1 MPLTTGTTQ
10 HAAIADTWVRVI
22 LVFAMTLPMLVL
34 YAMSTL
40 GPLLGRDLHFE
51 PALLGYLVMS
61 SFGVASVLSLWAGAF
76 VDRVGSRY
84 ALIALFSSIATAF
97 TLIAAVENYYGL
109 VAATALCGVAQAL
122 ANPVTNLLIAQQV
135 PPAEKA
141 KVVGLKQS
149 GVQLAALF
157 AGLVLP
163 GVAFEYGWRTAF
175 ALVVPVAILFALTTP
190 LVTSKIH
197 RGTEKGIG
205 KGFALS
211 PPNSLLLR
219 LMGIQFCVGVP
230 LSAFVT
236 FLPTFAVHH
245 GMPLSLAGTLIAAFG
260 VMGMLSRIVLTPMGA
275 KLKDESLL
283 LLFLIAMA
291 ACSIAV
297 MMLADSESHWRLWVG
312 AVGVGLTAVGTN
324 AIAMSML
331 IRDAAFGPITVASGF
346 VSVAFFGGFALG
358 PPFFGVMS
366 NYSGSLLFGW
376 NVLIGVLIS
385 ACMMSSA
392 LALARRRMRASKV
405 TVGAVQPANVVA
417 FKRNP
422 E

>member
-1 MPLTTGTTQ
+1 
-10 HAAIADTWVRVI
+10 
-22 LVFAMTLPMLVL
+22 
-34 YAMSTL
+34 
-40 GPLLGRDLHFE
+40 
-51 PALLGYLVMS
+51 MS
-61 SFGVASVLSLWAGAF
+61 SFGVAAVLSLWAGAF
-76 VDRVGSRY
+76 VDRIGSRY
-84 ALIALFSSIATAF
+84 ALIALFSAVASAF
-97 TLIAAVENYYGL
+97 TLIAAIENFYGL
-109 VAATALCGVAQAL
+109 VAAAALCGVAQAL

-163 GVAFEYGWRTAF
+163 GVAFDYGWRAAF
-175 ALVVPVAILFALTTP
+175 AMVVPVAILFGLTAPFITP
-190 LVTSKIH
+190 KIH
-197 RGTEKGIG
+197 RGTEKGIGKGIG

-331 IRDAAFGPITVASGF
+331 IRDAAFGPVTVASGF

-405 TVGAVQPANVVA
+405 AVGAVQPANVVA

>member
-1 MPLTTGTTQ
+1 
-10 HAAIADTWVRVI
+10 
-22 LVFAMTLPMLVL
+22 
-34 YAMSTL
+34 
-40 GPLLGRDLHFE
+40 
-51 PALLGYLVMS
+51 
-61 SFGVASVLSLWAGAF
+61 
-76 VDRVGSRY
+76 
-84 ALIALFSSIATAF
+84 LIVLFSAIATAF
-97 TLIAAVENYYGL
+97 TLIAVIENYYGL

-135 PPAEKA
+135 PSAEKA

-175 ALVVPVAILFALTTP
+175 ALVVPVAILFAFTTP

-219 LMGIQFCVGVP
+219 LMGIQFCVGVS

-297 MMLADSESHWRLWVG
+297 MMLADSESHRRLWVG

-331 IRDAAFGPITVASGF
+331 IRDAAFGPVTVASGF

-358 PPFFGVMS
+358 PPFFGVTS

-376 NVLIGVLIS
+376 TVLIGVLVSGCI
-385 ACMMSSA
+385 MSSA
-392 LALARRRMRASKV
+392 LALARRRARALKMA
-405 TVGAVQPANVVA
+405 VGAVQPTNVVA
-417 FKRNP
+417 FKRNA